1 MGKFRVKIEK
11 SARKDFEKI
20 YTSGSLS
27 VVRKIEQIIKEL
39 SIHPYEGTGK
49 PEMLKY
55 SLSCYWS
62 RRINK
67 KDRLIYQ
74 VFEEPDFEVVVISVL
89 GHY

>member
-55 SLSCYWS
+55 SLSGYWS

>member
-1 MGKFRVKIEK
+1 MGKFRVKVEK

-27 VVRKIEQIIKEL
+27 VIRKIEQIIKEL

-49 PEMLKY
+49 PEILKF
-55 SLSCYWS
+55 SLSGYWS